1 MIVLEFLRSDLGAVI
16 RDGFGGGEVKG
27 WLMQIVNGVYDCHR
41 NGIVHRDLKPENF
54 LVSENGVLKIADF
67 GQARILVKS
76 GFDATNHGSSSQHP
90 HDVIPLS
97 DNTNQ
102 TGYENQEEE
111 EERMTHDEYFRV
123 LDELKIQSHTYDT
136 DDKDTN
142 THDGNNSCRATCTTS
157 DDDDDAWKNSLPYE
171 ANEERD
177 EKLDGFLTSCVGTR
191 WFRAPELLYGSTNYG
206 LEVDLWSDRKSV
218 V

>member
-1 MIVLEFLRSDLGAVI
+1 
-16 RDGFGGGEVKG
+16 
-27 WLMQIVNGVYDCHR
+27 
-41 NGIVHRDLKPENF
+41 
-54 LVSENGVLKIADF
+54 
-67 GQARILVKS
+67 
-76 GFDATNHGSSSQHP
+76 
-90 HDVIPLS
+90 
-97 DNTNQ
+97 
-102 TGYENQEEE
+102 
-111 EERMTHDEYFRV
+111 MTHDEYFRV

-206 LEVDLWSDRKSV
+206 LEVDLWSLGCVFAELLTLKPLFPGTGDIDQISRIISV
-218 V
+218 LGNLDEEAWSGCSKLPDYARISFNKVENPIGLDACMPNCLQDEVSLVKRLLCYDPAQRATAAELLHDKYFSEEQLPVPISQLRVPST